1 MSGSMG
7 SKTGMSGRAE
17 SMGAGSRHKDSIA
30 RSRRGTELSMMDVQ
44 GNKINEASD

>member
-17 SMGAGSRHKDSIA
+17 SMGAGSRHKNSVA
-30 RSRRGTELSMMDVQ
+30 RSRKGTDFTMMDGK
-44 GNKINEASD
+44 GNKINETSD